1 MQKLNG
7 IRPFVSCDWGT
18 SHFRLRLLGLA
29 TPREIRTDDGA
40 AKLAAADGD
49 RAENFRVTLARGL
62 EKLQAPAELPIFI
75 SGMASSSIGWKELPY
90 ARLPFALD
98 GGNAVWEQMDDRTF
112 LISGLRSDTD
122 ILRGEETEALG
133 LASTLGPDFPSKA
146 VLILPGTHSKH
157 LEVDGASVTG
167 FRTHMTGE
175 LFALLS
181 RQSVLRHS
189 TDPTAPFDVTA
200 FIEGVEEAK
209 RQPLP
214 AALFRVR
221 TRHVLDRQMAASNT
235 SFLSGLLIATELAAL
250 TRSDRRVIV
259 ASGESLRRPYISAA
273 EALGLGARLL
283 SVDAEMLASVGQ
295 VVLMERI
302 LPGK

>member
-18 SHFRLRLLGLA
+18 SHFRLRLLGHP

-40 AKLAAADGD
+40 AKLAAANGD
-49 RAENFRVTLARGL
+49 RAENFRVTLAHGL
-62 EKLQAPAELPIFI
+62 EKLQAPAEFPIFI

-122 ILRGEETEALG
+122 ILRGEETEVLG
-133 LASTLGPDFPSKA
+133 LASTLGRDFPAPA

-157 LEVDGASVTG
+157 MEVDGGRITG
-167 FRTHMTGE
+167 FCTHITGE
-175 LFALLS
+175 LFAVLS
-181 RQSVLRHS
+181 GHSVLRHS
-189 TDPTAPFDVTA
+189 TDPAAPFDLAA
-200 FIEGVEEAK
+200 FVEGVEEAQ

-221 TRHVLDRQMAASNT
+221 TRHVLDGQRAASNT

-250 TRSDRRVIV
+250 VRSDRRVIL
-259 ASGESLRRPYISAA
+259 ASGESLRRPYTVAA

-283 SVDAEMLASVGQ
+283 TVDAEMLASVGQ
-295 VVLMERI
+295 AVLMERI
-302 LPGK
+302 LPEK